1 MIDSSP
7 FLVVTCRLPI
17 ILVMILSLLNL
28 ANYTAFSVIVSLST
42 FGLFQSYLIA
52 IVCGLTARL
61 SGRFKEVSSEFLHV
75 LHVRG
80 GEEEEEAN
88 IKTSLGALVPRKIW
102 HPDQSLRYPLH
113 RVVRHVYDF
122 SLLSPRYG

>member
-1 MIDSSP
+1 
-7 FLVVTCRLPI
+7 
-17 ILVMILSLLNL
+17 MILSLLNL

-75 LHVRG
+75 LHIREG
-80 GEEEEEAN
+80 GEEEEAN
-88 IKTSLGALVPRKIW
+88 INTSLSRPPGPSENMASRSISPLS
-102 HPDQSLRYPLH
+102 SLR
-113 RVVRHVYDF
+113 R
-122 SLLSPRYG
+122 G

>member
-7 FLVVTCRLPI
+7 FLVVMCRLPI

-80 GEEEEEAN
+80 GEEEEAN
-88 IKTSLGALVPRKIW
+88 INTSL
-102 HPDQSLRYPLH
+102 
-113 RVVRHVYDF
+113 
-122 SLLSPRYG
+122 

>member
-1 MIDSSP
+1 MIDSPP
-7 FLVVTCRLPI
+7 FLVGTCRLPI

-75 LHVRG
+75 LHVRRGG
-80 GEEEEEAN
+80 GEKAN
-88 IKTSLGALVPRKIW
+88 INTSLGPLVPRKIW

>member
-7 FLVVTCRLPI
+7 FLVVTYRLPI

-80 GEEEEEAN
+80 EEEEEAN
-88 IKTSLGALVPRKIW
+88 INTSLGPLVPRKIW
-102 HPDQSLRYPLH
+102 HPDQSLRYPLY
-113 RVVRHVYDF
+113 RVVRHIYDF
-122 SLLSPRYG
+122 SLLSPCYG

>member
-1 MIDSSP
+1 
-7 FLVVTCRLPI
+7 
-17 ILVMILSLLNL
+17 MILSLLNL

-80 GEEEEEAN
+80 GGEEEEKAN
-88 IKTSLGALVPRKIW
+88 INTSLSRPPGPSENMASRSISPLSSLPR
-102 HPDQSLRYPLH
+102 
-113 RVVRHVYDF
+113 
-122 SLLSPRYG
+122 G

>member
-1 MIDSSP
+1 MIDSSL

-75 LHVRG
+75 LHVRE
-80 GEEEEEAN
+80 EEEEEAN
-88 IKTSLGALVPRKIW
+88 INTSL
-102 HPDQSLRYPLH
+102 
-113 RVVRHVYDF
+113 
-122 SLLSPRYG
+122 

>member
-1 MIDSSP
+1 
-7 FLVVTCRLPI
+7 
-17 ILVMILSLLNL
+17 MILSLLNL

-75 LHVRG
+75 LHVREG
-80 GEEEEEAN
+80 GGGREEAN
-88 IKTSLGALVPRKIW
+88 INTSLGPLVPRKIW

-113 RVVRHVYDF
+113 RVVRHIHDF

>member
-75 LHVRG
+75 FHVRG
-80 GEEEEEAN
+80 EEEEEEAN
-88 IKTSLGALVPRKIW
+88 INTSLGPLVPRKIW
-102 HPDQSLRYPLH
+102 HPDQSLRYPLY

>member
-7 FLVVTCRLPI
+7 FLVGTCRLPI

-75 LHVRG
+75 LHVR
-80 GEEEEEAN
+80 EEEE
-88 IKTSLGALVPRKIW
+88 KKKKKLTSK
-102 HPDQSLRYPLH
+102 PL
-113 RVVRHVYDF
+113 
-122 SLLSPRYG
+122 

>member
-7 FLVVTCRLPI
+7 FLVGTCRLPI

-61 SGRFKEVSSEFLHV
+61 SGRFKEVSSDFYMFYMS
-75 LHVRG
+75 
-80 GEEEEEAN
+80 EEEE
-88 IKTSLGALVPRKIW
+88 KKKKKLKST
-102 HPDQSLRYPLH
+102 PL
-113 RVVRHVYDF
+113 
-122 SLLSPRYG
+122 

>member
-61 SGRFKEVSSEFLHV
+61 SGRFKEVSSEFFHEYMS
-75 LHVRG
+75 
-80 GEEEEEAN
+80 EEE
-88 IKTSLGALVPRKIW
+88 KKKKKKKLTPT
-102 HPDQSLRYPLH
+102 PL
-113 RVVRHVYDF
+113 
-122 SLLSPRYG
+122 

>member
-1 MIDSSP
+1 
-7 FLVVTCRLPI
+7 
-17 ILVMILSLLNL
+17 MILSLLNL

-61 SGRFKEVSSEFLHV
+61 SGRFKEVSSDFTWI
-75 LHVRG
+75 HVRG
-80 GEEEEEAN
+80 GGEGEEEEAN
-88 IKTSLGALVPRKIW
+88 ITTSLGPLVPRKIW

-113 RVVRHVYDF
+113 RVVRHIYDF
-122 SLLSPRYG
+122 SLLSPCYG

>member
-75 LHVRG
+75 LHVR
-80 GEEEEEAN
+80 EEEE
-88 IKTSLGALVPRKIW
+88 KKKKKLTSP
-102 HPDQSLRYPLH
+102 PL
-113 RVVRHVYDF
+113 
-122 SLLSPRYG
+122 

>member
-7 FLVVTCRLPI
+7 FLVVTYRLPI

-61 SGRFKEVSSEFLHV
+61 SGRFKEVSSEYIL
-75 LHVRG
+75 
-80 GEEEEEAN
+80 EEEEE
-88 IKTSLGALVPRKIW
+88 KKKLTPT
-102 HPDQSLRYPLH
+102 PL
-113 RVVRHVYDF
+113 
-122 SLLSPRYG
+122 